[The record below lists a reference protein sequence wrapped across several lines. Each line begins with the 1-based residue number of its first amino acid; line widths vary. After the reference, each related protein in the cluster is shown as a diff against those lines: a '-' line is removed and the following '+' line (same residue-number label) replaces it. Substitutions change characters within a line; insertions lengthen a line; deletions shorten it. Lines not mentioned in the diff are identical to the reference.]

1 LAETGKLLKM
11 DYSAVSQ
18 AAKRFEQESKVTQKE
33 TENRSLFL
41 FESDFINDD
50 ILTINNFV
58 LFLKK
63 MRILKNGRSSIFYL
77 F

>member
-1 LAETGKLLKM
+1 M

-18 AAKRFEQESKVTQKE
+18 AAKRFVQESKVNQKE
-33 TENRSLFL
+33 TGDGSLFL
-41 FESDFINDD
+41 FKSDFINDD

-58 LFLKK
+58 LFLRK
-63 MRILKNGRSSIFYL
+63 MRTFKNGRGSIFYL

>member
-1 LAETGKLLKM
+1 LAEKKQDG
-11 DYSAVSQ
+11 
-18 AAKRFEQESKVTQKE
+18 
-33 TENRSLFL
+33 SLFL
-41 FESDFINDD
+41 FKPDFINDD

-63 MRILKNGRSSIFYL
+63 MRTLKNGRGSIFYL